1 MTFKGAFWSK
11 YRFTQICFHDTY
23 CTDLKAVLQRRGL
36 MSASGGYK
44 HWDITSLHA
53 PDAVLFTWV
62 SSTMT
67 YLSASLCIKFRWTF
81 LGLWIST
88 APRTMRNLS
97 WTCVI
102 WGNST
107 SEDTHADLE
116 VNELMLPH
124 CSLSSHEP
132 PSSMNIWNLAAQ
144 FCFACYWEWLPW
156 QGSWTSTPHAVGHS
170 LHLVQSLREPGFH
183 KRNWVWKFFTL
194 Q

>member
-1 MTFKGAFWSK
+1 M
-11 YRFTQICFHDTY
+11 Y
-23 CTDLKAVLQRRGL
+23 CIDLKAVLHRRAL
-36 MSASGGYK
+36 CLLLKSTNTE
-44 HWDITSLHA
+44 TSH
-53 PDAVLFTWV
+53 PSMPQMV
-62 SSTMT
+62 SCFHEFHPSRHTC
-67 YLSASLCIKFRWTF
+67 LLPCILNFSCTF

-88 APRTMRNLS
+88 APRTIRNFS
-97 WTCVI
+97 WTRVI
-102 WGNST
+102 WGNSAT

-116 VNELMLPH
+116 ANELMLPH
-124 CSLSSHEP
+124 CSLYSHEP
-132 PSSMNIWNLAAQ
+132 PSLMNIWNLAAQ